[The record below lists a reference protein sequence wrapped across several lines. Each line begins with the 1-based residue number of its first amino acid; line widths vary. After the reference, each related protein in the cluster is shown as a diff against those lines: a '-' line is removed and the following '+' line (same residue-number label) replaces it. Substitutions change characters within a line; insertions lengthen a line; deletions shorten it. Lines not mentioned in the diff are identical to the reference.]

1 MDDSPSARPPFP
13 AVDRVLAAPQAAVAI
28 ERYGRVATVAAVRAS
43 LAAAR
48 SAWLAGAAVDVS
60 VERIAI
66 VATARL
72 EADDAP
78 SQRRVLNLTGT
89 VLHTNLGRALLS
101 EEAIAAVTA
110 AMRSPTALEF
120 DVATGQRGER
130 DDHVRGLL
138 RELTG
143 AEDAVAVNNNAAA
156 VLLTLNSLSE
166 GRETIVSRGELIEIG
181 GSFRMPSIMA
191 RAGCRLVE
199 VGTTNRTHLADY
211 AEAIGPDTALL
222 MKVHPSNY
230 RVEGFTKEVA
240 AKELAPLARERQL
253 PLVDDLGSGV
263 LVDLSAY
270 GLQRE
275 RTVQEAVADGGDL
288 VTFSGD
294 KLLGGPQAGL
304 VVGRADLVKRLAKN
318 HLKRALRLDKLRL
331 AALEATLKL
340 YRDPDRL
347 ARRLPTLALLTRP
360 ADALKT
366 LAARFAPALARAVGP
381 AFAVAVVDAESQIG
395 SGALPLAAIPSGGL
409 AVSASEGKRAGSA
422 LTELAAAFRALSV
435 PVIGRI
441 ADDRLIF
448 DLRGLDDEAVFDA
461 MLAELA
467 SAREGAAA

>member
-1 MDDSPSARPPFP
+1 MTDDQPALPLPS
-13 AVDRVLAAPQAAVAI
+13 VDRVLAADAARLAA
-28 ERYGRVATVAAVRAS
+28 ERFGRRAATLSVRAR
-43 LAAAR
+43 LDELR
-48 SAWLAGAAVDVS
+48 GPWRAGAPVDVS
-60 VERIAI
+60 TDRIA
-66 VATARL
+66 AAALAAL
-72 EADDAP
+72 EAADVP
-78 SQRRVLNLTGT
+78 SQRRVINLTGT
-89 VLHTNLGRALLS
+89 VLHTNLGRALLA
-101 EEAIAAVTA
+101 EEAVAAVVA

-120 DVATGQRGER
+120 NVGDGRRGER

-156 VLLTLNSLSE
+156 VLLTLNSLAE
-166 GRETIVSRGELIEIG
+166 GREAVVSRGELIEIG
-181 GSFRMPSIMA
+181 GAFRMPAIMA

-230 RVEGFTKEVA
+230 RIEGFVKEVS
-240 AKELAPLARERQL
+240 AKALAPLARERGVA
-253 PLVDDLGSGV
+253 LVDDLGSGV

-275 RTVQEAVADGGDL
+275 RTVQEAVSDGADL

-304 VVGRADLVKRLAKN
+304 VVGRAELVKRLAKN

-347 ARRLPTLALLTRP
+347 AARLPTLMLLTRP
-360 ADALKT
+360 AQALKAQ
-366 LAARFAPALARAVGP
+366 AARLRDAVARAAGP
-381 AFAVAVVDAESQIG
+381 DYVVEVVDAASQIG
-395 SGALPLAAIPSGGL
+395 SGALPLATIPSGGL
-409 AVSASEGKRAGSA
+409 GVAAVDPKRSGAA
-422 LTELAAAFRALSV
+422 LTALAAILRQA
-435 PVIGRI
+435 PTPIIGRI
-441 ADDRLIF
+441 ADDRLVL
-448 DLRGLDDEAVFDA
+448 DLRGLDDEAELDA
-461 MLAELA
+461 SLAALA
-467 SAREGAAA
+467 QTHAEAAE